1 MKRWAF
7 GLLVVAVFGSAAVA
21 QDGVRTARLP
31 DGHSGA
37 QSKAAAALDQTA
49 AAQKFAFV
57 FFWKDQNPQTG
68 RAWSVL
74 QAAAGN
80 MSDSADVIAVQ
91 ASDPSE
97 KAVVDRF
104 GTSRAPMPLVLAVA
118 PCGAVTKAFTS
129 AFDESQ
135 LRTALVSP
143 GTQLCLKALQDRK
156 LVLLCVVDQAGPNGV
171 GNAGGGPRIQGR
183 PTVRPRVGDRA
194 GQCGRRRG
202 GRILEGTE
210 GGCEGAHAVHGLA
223 RSSRQRRSANSTVG
237 RARTKCWPNWLR
249 PSRTRAPA
257 VPAVRVDAGRR
268 NRCRT
273 VASCMATWA
282 CKACWSPAFR
292 LPGQAEA
299 WTPTWVA
306 ARRPR

>member
-37 QSKAAAALDQTA
+37 QSKAAAALDRTA
-49 AAQKFAFV
+49 ASQKFAFV

-74 QAAAGN
+74 QAAARN
-80 MSDSADVIAVQ
+80 MSDSADVIPIQ
-91 ASDPSE
+91 ASDPAE

-156 LVLLCVVDQAGPNGV
+156 LVLLCVLDQSGPNG
-171 GNAGGGPRIQGR
+171 
-183 PTVRPRVGDRA
+183 
-194 GQCGRRRG
+194 
-202 GRILEGTE
+202 
-210 GGCEGAHAVHGLA
+210 
-223 RSSRQRRSANSTVG
+223 S
-237 RARTKCWPNWLR
+237 
-249 PSRTRAPA
+249 A
-257 VPAVRVDAGRR
+257 VPAGVQEFKADDRYGPASEVVLVSANDEGEAGFLKELKVDARAPRPFTVLLAPPGSVVGQFDGR
-268 NRCRT
+268 
-273 VASCMATWA
+273 ASKDQMLAKLAAAQSNPCAGGS
-282 CKACWSPAFR
+282 CG
-292 LPGQAEA
+292 PGGCG
-299 WTPTWVA
+299 PK
-306 ARRPR
+306 R